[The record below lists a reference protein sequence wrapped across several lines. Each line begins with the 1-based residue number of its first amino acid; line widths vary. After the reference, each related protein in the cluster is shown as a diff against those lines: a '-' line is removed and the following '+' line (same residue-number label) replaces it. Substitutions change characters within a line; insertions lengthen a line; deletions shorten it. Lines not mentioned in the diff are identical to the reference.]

1 MPKKD
6 GISSRER
13 KRNSNKNNYIYS
25 SKHIRLQESL
35 LAKTNYKKEENNKKK
50 EKKK

>member
-13 KRNSNKNNYIYS
+13 KRNSKNKNNVYS

-35 LAKTNYKKEENNKKK
+35 LAKITPKEPDNKKK
-50 EKKK
+50 EKK

>member
-6 GISSRER
+6 GISNRER
-13 KRNSNKNNYIYS
+13 KRNSKNNNNVYS
-25 SKHIRLQESL
+25 SKHIRLQEYL
-35 LAKTNYKKEENNKKK
+35 LAKTAPKEEKNEKK